1 MRIQAPRPELTMG
14 VYHGRV
20 VFACRDE
27 CDWLASEAR
36 SWYFTELWFIVCG
49 VGILDLVLLIE
60 VAVDTIA
67 STSS

>member
-1 MRIQAPRPELTMG
+1 MG
-14 VYHGRV
+14 VYHGRM

-27 CDWLASEAR
+27 GDWLASEAR
-36 SWYFTELWFIVCG
+36 SWYFTELWLIVCG